1 MKKSSTTKF
10 RPGQS
15 GNPDGRPKGSRN
27 KTTLMLE
34 KLGDDIDELLAAT
47 KRKALKG
54 DMQAMQ
60 ILLDRAL
67 PVRRPTLPTIS
78 VPGLQEAMTLTEK
91 GQAVLNAIGNSEIP
105 PDVGASLLNAL
116 GNVSRLVE
124 VDELLKRVEKL
135 EAAYEAN

>member
-1 MKKSSTTKF
+1 MSKLTTKF
-10 RPGQS
+10 KPGES
-15 GNPDGRPKGSRN
+15 GNPDGRPPGSKN
-27 KTTLMLE
+27 KSTLLLE
-34 KLGDDIDELLAAT
+34 RLGDDIDALLNAT
-47 KRKALKG
+47 KRKAMKG
-54 DMQAMQ
+54 DMQAMK

-135 EAAYEAN
+135 EAAHEAN